1 MFILAETKE
10 NTVLLLLNAVYFKG
24 YWVNPFNQN
33 LTKKGPFNL
42 NTKTIVD
49 VPLMTTFN
57 SFKISTIEP
66 LNARIIGLPYEVKY
80 T

>member
-1 MFILAETKE
+1 MSILAETKE
-10 NTVLLLLNAVYFKG
+10 NTILLLLNAVYFKG
-24 YWVNPFNQN
+24 FWANPFNQN

-42 NTKTIVD
+42 NSKTTVD

-57 SFKISTIEP
+57 SYKITTIES
-66 LNARIIGLPYEVKY
+66 LNARIISLPYEVKY